1 MDEEFK
7 DLLPLLP
14 MRKRQKIDPMH
25 DVPTV
30 GNREIDFDSEDDFD
44 RIAMELMNE
53 PRQKPANINQ
63 TGKAKLAK
71 ERLQKLQTMRDQAKG
86 LKVKFAEDSD
96 DDGEEEDIGVY
107 KGNKR
112 DQKALRKAEDKKNK
126 GKAT

>member
-1 MDEEFK
+1 
-7 DLLPLLP
+7 
-14 MRKRQKIDPMH
+14 
-25 DVPTV
+25 
-30 GNREIDFDSEDDFD
+30 
-44 RIAMELMNE
+44 
-53 PRQKPANINQ
+53 
-63 TGKAKLAK
+63 
-71 ERLQKLQTMRDQAKG
+71 